1 MDESTETVVP
11 LAPPATAP
19 AEELARALGVSV
31 DTAER
36 LVKAGHTSVSAARE
50 LSAEALT
57 ELGISAEEATRLRP
71 APPEPVPVSEAA
83 PEPVRETP
91 PEPVPL
97 AASEPEP
104 TAAPEPATETASEPA
119 AAAASEP
126 ALGPAPL
133 DSDRIVER
141 WAGTVR
147 RPDRTRRRRPA
158 VAPKESAEVLR
169 KWVDGDDRAMEDWI
183 HASEADRIAPAAPL
197 VSPPTPG
204 PAEGPAPPTSAET
217 AATAPVLAREETVV
231 RWLTGLLDRV
241 KSDQFDPSSMIQEAQ
256 DLQRQL
262 FDERAK
268 RKQLEDEV
276 EHVKRGSIA
285 VIKYVRSHEAKER
298 EIALRSKDAEIA
310 ELKLRLLALEGV
322 DGQRAPSPSAPA
334 GPRAETSAATATA
347 ADAVEKSTRELD
359 QRLREEFA
367 QREHEYIERETELR
381 RRIVQLEGEV
391 RSLSSQSERAR
402 DRESILSKDRGPVTE
417 DLARRLEEVHQQE
430 RDLVARENELRTRF
444 EEIRIN
450 AEENE
455 RRRGLLEFK
464 EGELAAF
471 DQQLQTRRQALDIQ
485 SRRIEEQRKELPAPG
500 SAPSDEARRVE
511 DLRHQLSQKENELR
525 ARESQL
531 AQRVQELERMS
542 GATAEAEANK
552 MQAEAVATVSETKV
566 KSGIRR
572 LDDLLYGGFPVGSQI
587 LVNGPAHTGKDVLAR
602 LFSAEGLR
610 LGIPSIWVVTDKTYL
625 QVRDD
630 LAGLYPGFA
639 EAEKKGM
646 IRYADLYS
654 RAVVAT
660 PTGVGVRF
668 LSSTDKNVLDQ
679 LSETV
684 RSYAEELKEKFPA
697 YRLIFES
704 VSTVTAYLD
713 TAATFRFLQPFVGR
727 RKIDGA
733 VSYYMLD
740 SGMHTQSDLET
751 LEHMVDGSINL
762 KVEQM
767 KTLLA
772 IKGIGEAQA
781 RSWVGYS
788 FTKRSFNLGSFS
800 LEHIR

>member
-1 MDESTETVVP
+1 MDGSTESV
-11 LAPPATAP
+11 APVAPSATSP
-19 AEELARALGVSV
+19 TEELARSLGVSV

-36 LVKAGHTSVSAARE
+36 LVKAGHTTATAARE
-50 LSAEALT
+50 LPT
-57 ELGISAEEATRLRP
+57 ETLVGLGISAEEAQL
-71 APPEPVPVSEAA
+71 
-83 PEPVRETP
+83 
-91 PEPVPL
+91 L
-97 AASEPEP
+97 HAASRSNEGG
-104 TAAPEPATETASEPA
+104 AGAV
-119 AAAASEP
+119 
-126 ALGPAPL
+126 

-147 RPDRTRRRRPA
+147 RTDRGRRRKTA
-158 VAPKESAEVLR
+158 VAQKESTDVLK

-183 HASEADRIAPAAPL
+183 RSSEGDRPVPEIPL
-197 VSPPTPG
+197 VPVPAPR
-204 PAEGPAPPTSAET
+204 PAEGPTPPTPAEV
-217 AATAPVLAREETVV
+217 AATAPVLEREETVV

-241 KSDQFDPSSMIQEAQ
+241 KTDQFDPSTMIQEVQ
-256 DLQRQL
+256 DLQRTL

-285 VIKYVRSHEAKER
+285 VIKYVRSREAKER
-298 EIALRSKDAEIA
+298 ELALREKDDELA

-322 DGQRAPSPSAPA
+322 DGERAPAAITPTGPMGDVSTSP
-334 GPRAETSAATATA
+334 AAT
-347 ADAVEKSTRELD
+347 ADAVEKATRDVD
-359 QRLREEFA
+359 QRLRDEFA
-367 QREHEYIERETELR
+367 EREHEYIERETELR
-381 RRIVQLEGEV
+381 RRIVQLEGDV
-391 RSLSSQSERAR
+391 RSLASQKELAR
-402 DRESILSKDRGPVTE
+402 DRESILTKERGPVGEELT
-417 DLARRLEEVHQQE
+417 RRLDTVEQRE

-444 EEIRIN
+444 EEIRLN

-464 EGELAAF
+464 EGELAAY
-471 DQQLQTRRQALDIQ
+471 DTQLGTRRQALDIEA
-485 SRRIEEQRKELPAPG
+485 RRLEELRREVGPAG

-511 DLRHQLSQKENELR
+511 DLRHQLSQKETELR
-525 ARESQL
+525 AREGQL
-531 AQRVQELERMS
+531 RERLQELERMS
-542 GATAEAEANK
+542 GRTAEAEAEK
-552 MQAEAVATVSETKV
+552 MHAEAVADVSAAKV
-566 KSGIRR
+566 KSGVRR
-572 LDDLLYGGFPVGSQI
+572 LDDLMYGGFPVGAQV

-610 LGIPSIWVVTDKTYL
+610 LGIPSIWVVTDKTYQ
-625 QVRDD
+625 QVRED
-630 LAGLYPGFA
+630 LSGLYPGFA

-654 RAVVAT
+654 RAVGAT
-660 PTGVGVRF
+660 PSGAGVRF
-668 LSSTDKNVLDQ
+668 LSATDKSVLEQ
-679 LSETV
+679 LSQTV
-684 RSYAEELKEKFPA
+684 NSFAEELRETFPT
-697 YRLIFES
+697 YRLVFES

-733 VSYYMLD
+733 VSYYELD
-740 SGMHTQSDLET
+740 SGMHSESDLET

-762 KVEQM
+762 KIEQM

-772 IKGIGEAQA
+772 IRGIGEAQA

>member
-1 MDESTETVVP
+1 MDESTETV
-11 LAPPATAP
+11 APVAAPASAP
-19 AEELARALGVSV
+19 AEELARVLGVSL

-36 LVKAGHTSVSAARE
+36 LVKAGATTPSAARQ
-50 LSAEALT
+50 LSPETLAD
-57 ELGISAEEATRLRP
+57 LGISVEEAAKLQP
-71 APPEPVPVSEAA
+71 VPPEPALEATPEPEAESTAVPVTPPAMAPAPTSAAEPA
-83 PEPVRETP
+83 PE
-91 PEPVPL
+91 
-97 AASEPEP
+97 
-104 TAAPEPATETASEPA
+104 
-119 AAAASEP
+119 
-126 ALGPAPL
+126 PAPL
-133 DSDRIVER
+133 DSDQIVER

-147 RPDRTRRRRPA
+147 RPDRSRHRRPA

-183 HASEADRIAPAAPL
+183 HASETDRLVPATPL
-197 VSPPTPG
+197 VSPPSPG
-204 PAEGPAPPTSAET
+204 PTEGPVSPTAAET

-241 KSDQFDPSSMIQEAQ
+241 KSEQFDPSTMIQEVQ

-262 FDERAK
+262 FDERTK

-298 EIALRSKDAEIA
+298 EISLRSKDDEIA
-310 ELKLRLLALEGV
+310 ELKLRLLAVEGV
-322 DGQRAPSPSAPA
+322 DGQRVPTSPSAPA
-334 GPRAETSAATATA
+334 GARTDASAATVTA
-347 ADAVEKSTRELD
+347 ADAVEKATRELD

-367 QREHEYIERETELR
+367 QREHEFIERETELR
-381 RRIVQLEGEV
+381 RRIVQLEGDV
-391 RSLSSQSERAR
+391 RSLSSQKELAR
-402 DRESILSKDRGPVTE
+402 DRESILTGERGPVAE

-485 SRRIEEQRKELPAPG
+485 ARRIEEQRRELGPTG
-500 SAPSDEARRVE
+500 SAPGDEARRME
-511 DLRHQLSQKENELR
+511 DLRHQLSQKEAELR
-525 ARESQL
+525 AREGQL
-531 AQRVQELERMS
+531 AQRVQELERMT

-552 MQAEAVATVSETKV
+552 MQAEAVATVAETKV

-610 LGIPSIWVVTDKTYL
+610 LGVPSIWVVTDKTYL
-625 QVRDD
+625 QVRED

-646 IRYADLYS
+646 LRYADLYS
-654 RAVVAT
+654 RAVGAT

-684 RSYAEELKEKFPA
+684 RSYAEELKEKFST

-733 VSYYMLD
+733 VCYYMLD

-781 RSWVGYS
+781 RSWVGYT

>member
-1 MDESTETVVP
+1 MDESTETAAP
-11 LAPPATAP
+11 AAPPVAAP
-19 AEELARALGVSV
+19 AEELARALGVSL

-36 LVKAGHTSVSAARE
+36 LVRAGHTTVTSVRG
-50 LSAEALT
+50 LSTQALT
-57 ELGISAEEATRLRP
+57 DLGISAEEAARFQAPAQAPASVPGP
-71 APPEPVPVSEAA
+71 APPV
-83 PEPVRETP
+83 
-91 PEPVPL
+91 
-97 AASEPEP
+97 EPEP
-104 TAAPEPATETASEPA
+104 EPASEAIPAAEPEPS
-119 AAAASEP
+119 
-126 ALGPAPL
+126 PAPL
-133 DSDRIVER
+133 DSDQIVER

-158 VAPKESAEVLR
+158 VAQKESAEVLR

-183 HASEADRIAPAAPL
+183 HASDADRGSPATPLVSVPSPAPTEGPAAP
-197 VSPPTPG
+197 S
-204 PAEGPAPPTSAET
+204 PAEA

-241 KSDQFDPSSMIQEAQ
+241 KSDQFDPTTMIQEVQ

-262 FDERAK
+262 FDERTK

-298 EIALRSKDAEIA
+298 EIALRSKDDEIA
-310 ELKLRLLALEGV
+310 ELKLRLLAVEGV
-322 DGQRAPSPSAPA
+322 DGQHAPSPSASVSP
-334 GPRAETSAATATA
+334 GTESATLSVNA
-347 ADAVEKSTRELD
+347 ADAVEKATRELD

-381 RRIVQLEGEV
+381 RRIVQLEGDV

-402 DRESILSKDRGPVTE
+402 DRESILSKERGPVSE
-417 DLARRLEEVHQQE
+417 DIARRLEEVHQME

-485 SRRIEEQRKELPAPG
+485 ARRIEEQRKELPAPG

-511 DLRHQLSQKENELR
+511 DLRHQLSQKETELR
-525 ARESQL
+525 AREGQL
-531 AQRVQELERMS
+531 AQRLQELERMS
-542 GATAEAEANK
+542 GTTAEAEADK
-552 MQAEAVATVSETKV
+552 IQAEAVASVSETKV

-572 LDDLLYGGFPVGSQI
+572 LDDLLYGGFPIGSQI

-630 LAGLYPGFA
+630 LAALYPGFA

-646 IRYADLYS
+646 VRYADLYS
-654 RAVVAT
+654 RAVGAT

-684 RSYAEELKEKFPA
+684 RSFAEELKEKFPA

-740 SGMHTQSDLET
+740 SGMHAQADLET

-781 RSWVGYS
+781 RSWVGYT

>member
-1 MDESTETVVP
+1 MDESTETAAPAVP
-11 LAPPATAP
+11 PVPAP
-19 AEELARALGVSV
+19 AEELARALGVSL

-36 LVKAGHTSVSAARE
+36 LVKAGHTTVPAARE

-57 ELGISAEEATRLRP
+57 DLGIPTEEAARLRGPVAEPGP
-71 APPEPVPVSEAA
+71 APGAEATPERTTEAA
-83 PEPVRETP
+83 PEATSVVAP
-91 PEPVPL
+91 
-97 AASEPEP
+97 EPEP
-104 TAAPEPATETASEPA
+104 EST
-119 AAAASEP
+119 
-126 ALGPAPL
+126 PAPP
-133 DSDRIVER
+133 DSDQIVER
-141 WAGTVR
+141 WAGTVH

-158 VAPKESAEVLR
+158 VAQKESAEVLR

-183 HASEADRIAPAAPL
+183 HASETDRMAPAAPL
-197 VSPPTPG
+197 VSVPSPG
-204 PAEGPAPPTSAET
+204 PTEGPATPTSAE
-217 AATAPVLAREETVV
+217 AAAAAPVLAREETVV

-241 KSDQFDPSSMIQEAQ
+241 KSDQFDPTTMIQEVQ

-262 FDERAK
+262 FDERTK

-298 EIALRSKDAEIA
+298 EIALRSKDDELA

-322 DGQRAPSPSAPA
+322 DGQRAPAPSAPA
-334 GPRAETSAATATA
+334 APGTESSAASVTA

-381 RRIVQLEGEV
+381 RRIVQLEGDV
-391 RSLSSQSERAR
+391 RSLSSQTERAR
-402 DRESILSKDRGPVTE
+402 DRESILSKERGPVAE
-417 DLARRLEEVHQQE
+417 ELAHRLEEVHQQE

-485 SRRIEEQRKELPAPG
+485 ARRIEEQRRELGPPG

-511 DLRHQLSQKENELR
+511 DLRHQLSQKESELR
-525 ARESQL
+525 AREGQL
-531 AQRVQELERMS
+531 AQRLQELERMT
-542 GATAEAEANK
+542 GTTAEAEANK
-552 MQAEAVATVSETKV
+552 MQAEAVATVAETKV

-572 LDDLLYGGFPVGSQI
+572 LDDLLYGGFPIGSQI

-625 QVRDD
+625 QVRED

-654 RAVVAT
+654 RAVGAT

-740 SGMHTQSDLET
+740 SGMHTQADLET